1 MPGFGP
7 CAFVFGTMSSTLGA
21 AAEAAV
27 RAAFARQHGDVKLH
41 GAVVAKITAYLNI
54 SGRWRCPPTH
64 NSRYGRNVRRSEW
77 GIVRRHLF
85 DGSHALTTKLVL
97 CGGAYINAYIQVWRA
112 KCMVLIKH
120 TSTVALAVR
129 GA

>member
-41 GAVVAKITAYLNI
+41 GAVVAKITAYHA
-54 SGRWRCPPTH
+54 G
-64 NSRYGRNVRRSEW
+64 GGE
-77 GIVRRHLF
+77 
-85 DGSHALTTKLVL
+85 ALTELPLDVPRDAT
-97 CGGAYINAYIQVWRA
+97 AARTHERRWRA
-112 KCMVLIKH
+112 KLTAAGVTDEGDVEDFIVWLEDWDSRTCPW
-120 TSTVALAVR
+120 SLAPR
-129 GA
+129 TAGCTR